1 MLNIGN
7 STIFTKGLIMDSEI
21 IYSIIGIVFLIIVLV
36 MTFRNNS
43 EVDVKT
49 KAQKREEILIDYK
62 NELQSVLTSFENDK
76 QARMAKKSSLLK
88 KYSDELSRNIFF
100 DQSEIK
106 EIILELSSV

>member
-1 MLNIGN
+1 
-7 STIFTKGLIMDSEI
+7 MDSEI

-36 MTFRNNS
+36 MTFRNS
-43 EVDVKT
+43 SVEVDVKT
-49 KAQKREEILIDYK
+49 KAQKREEILNNYK
-62 NELQSVLTSFENDK
+62 NELHSVLESLENDK

-88 KYSDELSRNIFF
+88 KYSEELSRNIFF

>member
-1 MLNIGN
+1 L
-7 STIFTKGLIMDSEI
+7 F
-21 IYSIIGIVFLIIVLV
+21 
-36 MTFRNNS
+36 